1 MSKFFPSIDNP
12 TKASTAMCA
21 TVFEELESAL
31 NLLAAV
37 RTEFNPLQ
45 RQLAGRFIVA
55 CKVFGLEMLAADG
68 RPDALRQ
75 AFGMSIDDPKAD
87 KASPLSSGRTLIDD
101 VCTGVCADIER
112 IGSSVQGE
120 LLTGVADVIAGIRTG
135 QDPDLPERDSLDA
148 MASSVRHLAHQVAAL
163 FEAQPYALRRH
174 QLVYQAGLE
183 ADDAQADGPH
193 MTAEAFMQSVRPPQ
207 RPPTLRDRLEPY
219 IPQLKRLRQEG
230 YTYAQCAQY
239 LRENGIS
246 TYAAAISN
254 ALAEAS
260 R

>member
-1 MSKFFPSIDNP
+1 VSKFFPSINNP

-21 TVFEELESAL
+21 TVFEELDSAL
-31 NLLAAV
+31 NLLTAV
-37 RTEFNPLQ
+37 RTELNPLQ

-163 FEAQPYALRRH
+163 LRRH

-193 MTAEAFMQSVRPPQ
+193 MTAEAFMQSVKPPQ
-207 RPPTLRDRLEPY
+207 RTPTLRDRLEPY
-219 IPQLKRLRQEG
+219 IPQPKRLRQEG